1 MRALLITLFVSSLG
15 FMSCSSQKSLQG
27 NPPFTVERP
36 TVQYWSGG
44 REESGTGMRFEAR
57 WNPRDPS
64 AVRVDSLFFRGRILK
79 LEVRD
84 TETGFLLVG
93 SHATPGVS
101 KPDYIMHA
109 DSTMEVG
116 NQPPQPLPPLKNFPF
131 DLNPD
136 EAVLSYFVE
145 GDAEKQYTK
154 ISGVREK
161 QSRDYPG
168 RQER

>member
-15 FMSCSSQKSLQG
+15 FMSCSSQKSLQT
-27 NPPFTVERP
+27 NPPFDVERP

-64 AVRVDSLFFRGRILK
+64 AVRMDSLFFRGRILK
-79 LEVRD
+79 LEVKD

-93 SHATPGVS
+93 SQTTSGIS

-109 DSTMEVG
+109 DSTKEVG
-116 NQPPQPLPPLKNFPF
+116 NQPPRPLPPLKSFPF
-131 DLNPD
+131 DLKPD
-136 EAVLSYFVE
+136 EAVLSYFV
-145 GDAEKQYTK
+145 GDETEKQYTR

-161 QSRDYPG
+161 QSKNYPG
-168 RQER
+168 RQ